1 MSKEVYRS
9 ANGKPVDMG
18 ALRLKNEKTR
28 AVGNMKVNARGD
40 EIDGRGRVIRKKT
53 EQVNN
58 QYQRQ
63 IKPTLPSSRRGDNDV

>member
-9 ANGKPVDMG
+9 ANGKIVDMG

-40 EIDGRGRVIRKKT
+40 EIDSRGRVIRKKT
-53 EQVNN
+53 EQVIN

-63 IKPTLPSSRRGDNDV
+63 VKPVRPSSKRGDNDV

>member
-1 MSKEVYRS
+1 MTKEIYRS
-9 ANGKPVDMG
+9 ANGKIVDMG
-18 ALRLKNEKTR
+18 ALRLKNERVR

-40 EIDGRGRVIRKKT
+40 EINGNGQIIRKKN

-63 IKPTLPSSRRGDNDV
+63 VKLTRPSSKRGDNDV